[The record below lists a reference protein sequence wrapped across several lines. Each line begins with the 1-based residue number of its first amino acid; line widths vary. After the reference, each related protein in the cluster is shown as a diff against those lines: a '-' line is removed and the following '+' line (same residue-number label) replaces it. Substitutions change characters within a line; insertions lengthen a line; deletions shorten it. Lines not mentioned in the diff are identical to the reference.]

1 MRYHKVAQFIPGK
14 GDAWMYSES
23 DDKGVVLRTL
33 TYVPATGELERI
45 PDPVVKFLFRP
56 EKLLEAQA
64 AEFLELW
71 GRG

>member
-1 MRYHKVAQFIPGK
+1 MRYHKVAQAIPGK

-23 DDKGVVLRTL
+23 DEKGAVLRTL

-45 PDPVVKFLFRP
+45 PDPVIKFLFRP
-56 EKLLEAQA
+56 EALQEVPA